1 MIEGT
6 RIRLCNAGD
15 ETVLALLGQ
24 ATFLESFAGMADGQ
38 DILSHCAHQHSPT
51 VYRKWLND
59 GKTRIWTA
67 EIPPGNAPVGYL
79 VMTSPDLPISDPQAN
94 DLEIKRIYLLHPFQG
109 SGIGR
114 RLMAEA
120 IAFARTRNC
129 RRLLLGVHS
138 RNIGAIAFYERLGF
152 TNVGTRKFKVGSH
165 IYDDLVFALTL

>member
-1 MIEGT
+1 MIEGLT
-6 RIRLCNAGD
+6 IRTCNTGD
-15 ETVLALLGQ
+15 ETVLSLLGQ

-51 VYRKWLND
+51 VYRSWLDD
-59 GKTRIWTA
+59 GETKIWTA

-79 VMTSPDLPISDPQAN
+79 VLTSPDLPIADPQVN

-120 IAFARTRNC
+120 MAFARTRGC

-138 RNIGAIAFYERLGF
+138 RNTGAIAFYEKLGF
-152 TNVGTRKFKVGSH
+152 EKVGTRKFQVGNH
-165 IYDDLVFALTL
+165 VYDDFVFALAL